1 MLQHTATD
9 FYDLAAANAAVLS
22 ARQTPPYSPT
32 GLISAGAGLSNNNN
46 NNTSNNNLDMLGH
59 NGSIIG
65 PGGGGGGG
73 VHIGNTNGGSNGRET
88 LPSFGFTQE
97 QVACVCEV
105 LQQAGNIER
114 LGRFLWSLPQCD
126 KLQLNESVL
135 KAKAVVAFHRGQYKE
150 LYRLLEHH
158 QFSPHN
164 HAKLQA
170 LWLKAHYVE
179 AEKLRGRPLGAV
191 GKYRVRRK
199 FPLPRTIWDGEE
211 TSYCFKEKSRSVLRD
226 WYAHNPYPSP
236 REKRELAEAT
246 GLTTTQVSNWF
257 KNRRQRDRA
266 AEHKDGAS
274 DKQHLDS
281 SSDSEMEGSLLQ
293 QTHNVTNNNH
303 HHQQQQVHQ
312 HQSPHHQQHTT
323 AHTQSQQQQQAQQL
337 SPTTTHNNHHHHH
350 HHHHHAAAAA
360 AAAAAVAAQLPQS
373 HHASAATSMEQA
385 HHQQHPHSLNAT
397 QLVGLSPTAGGGSGT
412 GGGGLTTAAVA
423 AAAAAAAASSS
434 SKNGNNAA
442 AAAAAAAAAG
452 QMAPLSVAYPHLHSV
467 MGSIPIYDMSEYQ
480 HL

>member
-1 MLQHTATD
+1 MLQHPATD
-9 FYDLAAANAAVLS
+9 FYDLAAANAAAVLT
-22 ARQTPPYSPT
+22 ARHTPPYSPT
-32 GLISAGAGLSNNNN
+32 GLSGSVVALHNNNNNSTSNNNN
-46 NNTSNNNLDMLGH
+46 NNLDMLTH
-59 NGSIIG
+59 N
-65 PGGGGGGG
+65 GGG
-73 VHIGNTNGGSNGRET
+73 VGVGLGGGVTATGLHLSGGGSNGGPGAAGGGSAATAGRET

-158 QFSPHN
+158 HFSAQN

-236 REKRELAEAT
+236 REKRDLAEAT

-266 AEHKDGAS
+266 AEHKDGS
-274 DKQHLDS
+274 TDKQHLDS
-281 SSDSEMEGSLLQ
+281 SSDSEMEGNMLSSQ
-293 QTHNVTNNNH
+293 SA
-303 HHQQQQVHQ
+303 QQQHAAAT
-312 HQSPHHQQHTT
+312 HHSH
-323 AHTQSQQQQQAQQL
+323 HSQQQQQSPSSGNNNNINNNNSNGNNSNSLHQHQQQL
-337 SPTTTHNNHHHHH
+337 QHVAAEQSLQHHQHQQHAAS
-350 HHHHHAAAAA
+350 AAAASKSS
-360 AAAAAVAAQLPQS
+360 AAAAAVAVA
-373 HHASAATSMEQA
+373 ASQM
-385 HHQQHPHSLNAT
+385 PP
-397 QLVGLSPTAGGGSGT
+397 LS
-412 GGGGLTTAAVA
+412 AAVA
-423 AAAAAAAASSS
+423 YS
-434 SKNGNNAA
+434 
-442 AAAAAAAAAG
+442 
-452 QMAPLSVAYPHLHSV
+452 HLHSV
-467 MGSIPIYDMSEYQ
+467 MGAMPMYDMGEYQ

>member
-1 MLQHTATD
+1 MLQHPAPD
-9 FYDLAAANAAVLS
+9 FYDLSTSTAVVS
-22 ARQTPPYSPT
+22 NRQTPPYSPT
-32 GLISAGAGLSNNNN
+32 GVTAVVTSHNNNNNNNNSTSNNNN
-46 NNTSNNNLDMLGH
+46 NNGGGGLEILGQ
-59 NGSIIG
+59 NGSTGVIG
-65 PGGGGGGG
+65 GATSGGAGSGSVNNVGGGGGGSG
-73 VHIGNTNGGSNGRET
+73 GRES

-158 QFSPHN
+158 QFSPNN

-266 AEHKDGAS
+266 AEHKDNGGS

-281 SSDSEMEGSLLQ
+281 SSDSEMDTPNAML
-293 QTHNVTNNNH
+293 H
-303 HHQQQQVHQ
+303 HPSQ
-312 HQSPHHQQHTT
+312 
-323 AHTQSQQQQQAQQL
+323 QSQQQQ
-337 SPTTTHNNHHHHH
+337 SHHHHH
-350 HHHHHAAAAA
+350 HHHQSPLNPSHHTTTHHHNLHTTNSSTTGTDNSQLQTHQSQHHQSTQHSANNLGAISNLNASLVGVTTGSSSGSLGSGSLSLQNKTGVGQMPPLP
-360 AAAAAVAAQLPQS
+360 AAVAYS
-373 HHASAATSMEQA
+373 
-385 HHQQHPHSLNAT
+385 
-397 QLVGLSPTAGGGSGT
+397 
-412 GGGGLTTAAVA
+412 
-423 AAAAAAAASSS
+423 
-434 SKNGNNAA
+434 
-442 AAAAAAAAAG
+442 
-452 QMAPLSVAYPHLHSV
+452 HLHSV
-467 MGSIPIYDMSEYQ
+467 MGSMPIYDMGDYQ